1 MLESIASQRT
11 PPPPSPPLVQAA
23 LPPPPPPLTPPPP
36 ATEALQVDRLA
47 LMMAQQAARAA
58 VESETSAECEA
69 LLWERRLQLEREMQ
83 VRHFGNKETL
93 S

>member
-1 MLESIASQRT
+1 MEAAAARVVSQVEAAQGEKRAALAA
-11 PPPPSPPLVQAA
+11 LVQA
-23 LPPPPPPLTPPPP
+23 
-36 ATEALQVDRLA
+36 ER
-47 LMMAQQAARAA
+47 
-58 VESETSAECEA
+58 EA